1 MKAPARAQLP
11 PERKALRVLL
21 ASLELAHDAVQR
33 EHPRL
38 RSHPSDYNP
47 DLPAS
52 ELLAEL
58 LVTQC
63 ARLSDLVHRYNH
75 VIDRVF
81 DDDLPF

>member
-1 MKAPARAQLP
+1 MTQLP

-21 ASLELAHDAVQR
+21 AALELAHDAVQR

-38 RSHPSDYNP
+38 RFFPADHCP

-58 LVTQC
+58 LVIQC
-63 ARLSDLVHRYNH
+63 ATLSDLVHRYND
-75 VIDRVF
+75 VIDHVF